1 MKHSN
6 IILPLLAAL
15 ALSSCNKQAATDALL
30 PEDRIIRVETSVG
43 PDTKGSYTSAN
54 LDEFVLF
61 VQNSTATGEGKKSYN
76 YKVVFKRVDGV
87 WTPQGGVLLL
97 WRNATDEIHMIA
109 IAPPAV
115 LKNNVTNNNVTYE
128 DLVNGRDAVIASV
141 QSLQTKEDNGS
152 DIIGWSK
159 RGKASEFLENGKVK
173 IDFSHLMSKLSLSFE
188 LATEFN
194 AQGIPAN
201 DIVSNVII
209 SGACN
214 KASLL
219 WDDISKGSLTTNP
232 SASDSDITAY
242 NTNWT
247 SASSKDEKCV
257 SQWECILVPKVD
269 HPITITI
276 DFDVN
281 GVAYRCNATHR
292 FEQGRNH
299 KLKIIVGSDVAYP
312 SGMSI
317 SAWTDGGSSNLET
330 E

>member
-6 IILPLLAAL
+6 IILPLLAAV
-15 ALSSCNKQAATDALL
+15 ALSSCNKQAVTDALL

-43 PDTKGSYTSAN
+43 PDTKGSYTSDK

-87 WTPQGGVLLL
+87 WTPQGGVLPL

-159 RGKASEFLENGKVK
+159 RGKASEFIENGKVK

-219 WDDISKGSLTTNP
+219 WDDKSKGSLRTNP

-257 SQWECILVPKVD
+257 SQWECILVPNVD
-269 HPITITI
+269 PITITI
-276 DFDVN
+276 TFDVN
-281 GVAYRCNATHR
+281 GVAYSCKATHG
-292 FEQGRNH
+292 FGPGCNH

>member
-87 WTPQGGVLLL
+87 WTPQGGVLPL

-115 LKNNVTNNNVTYE
+115 LDDNVTY
-128 DLVNGRDAVIASV
+128 DSFAGSGNVIASV
-141 QSLQTKEDNGS
+141 QSVQTKDDTGS

-159 RGKASEFLENGKVK
+159 YGQASDFLTNGKVK

-219 WDDISKGSLTTNP
+219 WDDKSKGSLTTKP

-247 SASSKDEKCV
+247 SASSKDEKCI
-257 SQWECILVPKVD
+257 SEWECILVPKVD
-269 HPITITI
+269 PITITI
-276 DFDVN
+276 TFDVN
-281 GVAYRCNATHR
+281 GVAYSCKATHG
-292 FEQGRNH
+292 FGPGCNH

>member
-87 WTPQGGVLLL
+87 WTPQGGVLPL

-115 LKNNVTNNNVTYE
+115 LDDNVTY
-128 DLVNGRDAVIASV
+128 DSFAGSGNVIASV
-141 QSLQTKEDNGS
+141 QSVQTKDDTGS

-159 RGKASEFLENGKVK
+159 SGKASTFLENGKGK

-219 WDDISKGSLTTNP
+219 WDDKSKGSLTTKP

-247 SASSKDEKCV
+247 SASSKDEKCI
-257 SQWECILVPKVD
+257 SEWECILVPKVD
-269 HPITITI
+269 PITITI
-276 DFDVN
+276 TFDVN
-281 GVAYRCNATHR
+281 GVAYSCKATHG
-292 FEQGRNH
+292 FGPGCNH

>member
-6 IILPLLAAL
+6 IILPLLAAV

-43 PDTKGSYTSAN
+43 PDTKGSYTSDN
-54 LDEFVLF
+54 LDEFILF
-61 VQNSTATGEGKKSYN
+61 VQNLTATSPETPCPYN
-76 YKVVFKRVDGV
+76 YKVVFKRDNGD
-87 WTPQGGVLLL
+87 WIPQGRVLPL
-97 WRNATDEIHMIA
+97 WRYAEDIIHMIA

-115 LKNNVTNNNVTYE
+115 LNNNVTYE
-128 DLVNGRDAVIASV
+128 DLVSRSDAVIASV
-141 QSLQTKEDNGS
+141 QSDQTKDDNGS

-159 RGKASEFLENGKVK
+159 CGEAWSFLENESGKVK
-173 IDFSHLMSKLSLSFE
+173 INFSHLMSKLSLSFE

-209 SGACN
+209 SGAYN
-214 KASLL
+214 QASIQSGL
-219 WDDISKGSLTTNP
+219 DDICANP
-232 SASDSDITAY
+232 YKSESDIKAY
-242 NTNWT
+242 NTKWT
-247 SASSKDEKCV
+247 SASSKDEKCI
-257 SQWECILVPKVD
+257 SEWECILVPKVD
-269 HPITITI
+269 RITITI
-276 DFDVN
+276 SFDVN
-281 GVAYRCNATHR
+281 GVAYSCNVTHG
-292 FEQGRNH
+292 FEPGCNH
-299 KLKIIVGSDVAYP
+299 KLKIIVGNDVAYP

>member
-6 IILPLLAAL
+6 IILPLLAAV
-15 ALSSCNKQAATDALL
+15 ALSSCNKQAVTDALL

-43 PDTKGSYTSAN
+43 PDTKGSYTSDK

-87 WTPQGGVLLL
+87 WTPQDDVLPL
-97 WRNATDEIHMIA
+97 WRNATDFIHMIA

-115 LKNNVTNNNVTYE
+115 LDDNVTY
-128 DLVNGRDAVIASV
+128 DSFAGSGNVIASV
-141 QSLQTKEDNGS
+141 QSVQTKDDTGS

-159 RGKASEFLENGKVK
+159 SGKASTFLENGKVK

-194 AQGIPAN
+194 AQGIPVN
-201 DIVSNVII
+201 DIVSNVLI
-209 SGACN
+209 SGAYN
-214 KASLL
+214 KASIQS
-219 WDDISKGSLTTNP
+219 DMNNVDVSVSPK
-232 SASDSDITAY
+232 ASDADIKAY

-257 SQWECILVPKVD
+257 SQWECILVPKVVD
-269 HPITITI
+269 PITITI

-292 FEQGRNH
+292 FEQGGNH

>member
-87 WTPQGGVLLL
+87 WTPQGGVLPL

-115 LKNNVTNNNVTYE
+115 LKNNVTYE

-209 SGACN
+209 SGAYN
-214 KASLL
+214 QASIQSGL
-219 WDDISKGSLTTNP
+219 DDICANP
-232 SASDSDITAY
+232 YKSESDIKAY
-242 NTNWT
+242 NTKWT

-269 HPITITI
+269 PITITI
-276 DFDVN
+276 TFDVN
-281 GVAYRCNATHR
+281 GVAYSCNVTHG
-292 FEQGRNH
+292 FESGCNH

-312 SGMSI
+312 SGKMSI
-317 SAWTDGGSSNLET
+317 DAWVEGGSSNLET

>member
-87 WTPQGGVLLL
+87 WTPQGGVLPL

-115 LKNNVTNNNVTYE
+115 LDDNVTY
-128 DLVNGRDAVIASV
+128 DSFAGSGNVIASV
-141 QSLQTKEDNGS
+141 QSVQTKDDTGS

-219 WDDISKGSLTTNP
+219 WDDKSKGSLTTNP

-257 SQWECILVPKVD
+257 SQWECILVPTVD
-269 HPITITI
+269 HITITI

-281 GVAYRCNATHR
+281 GVAYSCKATHG
-292 FEQGRNH
+292 FGPGCNH

>member
-6 IILPLLAAL
+6 IILPLLAAV
-15 ALSSCNKQAATDALL
+15 ALSSCNKQAVTDALL

-43 PDTKGSYTSAN
+43 PDTKGSYTSDK

-76 YKVVFKRVDGV
+76 YKVDFKRVDGV
-87 WTPQGGVLLL
+87 WTPQGGVLPL

-115 LKNNVTNNNVTYE
+115 LDDNVTY
-128 DLVNGRDAVIASV
+128 DSFAGSGNVIASV
-141 QSLQTKEDNGS
+141 QSVQTKEDNGS

-159 RGKASEFLENGKVK
+159 RRKASEFLENGKVK
-173 IDFSHLMSKLSLSFE
+173 ISFSHLMSKLSLSFE

-214 KASLL
+214 KASIL
-219 WDDISKGSLTTNP
+219 WDDISKGSLTTNH

-247 SASSKDEKCV
+247 SASSKDEKCI
-257 SQWECILVPKVD
+257 SEWECILVPKVD
-269 HPITITI
+269 PITITI
-276 DFDVN
+276 TFDVN
-281 GVAYRCNATHR
+281 GVAYSCKATHG
-292 FEQGRNH
+292 FGPGCNH

-317 SAWTDGGSSNLET
+317 SVWTDGGSSNLET

>member
-6 IILPLLAAL
+6 IILPLLAAV
-15 ALSSCNKQAATDALL
+15 ALSSCNKQAVTDALL

-43 PDTKGSYTSAN
+43 PDTKGSYTSDK

-76 YKVVFKRVDGV
+76 YKVDFKRVDGV
-87 WTPQGGVLLL
+87 WTPQGGVLPL

-115 LKNNVTNNNVTYE
+115 LDDNVTY
-128 DLVNGRDAVIASV
+128 DSFAGSGNVIASV
-141 QSLQTKEDNGS
+141 QSVQTKDDTGS

-159 RGKASEFLENGKVK
+159 SGKASTFLENGKVK

-219 WDDISKGSLTTNP
+219 WDDKSKGSLTTNP

-257 SQWECILVPKVD
+257 SQWECILVPKVG
-269 HPITITI
+269 PITITI

-281 GVAYRCNATHR
+281 GVAYSCKATHG
-292 FEQGRNH
+292 FGPGCNH

>member
-6 IILPLLAAL
+6 IILPLLAAV
-15 ALSSCNKQAATDALL
+15 ALSSCNKQAVTDALL

-43 PDTKGSYTSAN
+43 PDTKGSYTSDK

-61 VQNSTATGEGKKSYN
+61 VRNETATGEGKKSYN

-87 WTPQGGVLLL
+87 WTPQGGVLPL

-115 LKNNVTNNNVTYE
+115 LDDNVTY
-128 DLVNGRDAVIASV
+128 DSFAGSGNVIASV
-141 QSLQTKEDNGS
+141 QSVQTKDDTGS

-159 RGKASEFLENGKVK
+159 SGKASTFLENGKVK

-214 KASLL
+214 KASIL
-219 WDDISKGSLTTNP
+219 WDDISKGSLTTNH

-247 SASSKDEKCV
+247 SASSKDEKCI
-257 SQWECILVPKVD
+257 SEWECILVPKVD
-269 HPITITI
+269 PITITI
-276 DFDVN
+276 TFDVN
-281 GVAYRCNATHR
+281 GVAYSCKATHG
-292 FEQGRNH
+292 FGPGCNH

-317 SAWTDGGSSNLET
+317 SVWTDGGSSNLET

>member
-6 IILPLLAAL
+6 IILPLLAAV

-43 PDTKGSYTSAN
+43 PDTKGSYTSDN

-61 VQNSTATGEGKKSYN
+61 VRNETASLEGKESYN
-76 YKVVFKRVDGV
+76 YKVVFKRVNGD
-87 WTPQGGVLLL
+87 WTPQGSVLPL
-97 WRNATDEIHMIA
+97 WRKAEDIIHMIA
-109 IAPPAV
+109 IAPPSV
-115 LKNNVTNNNVTYE
+115 LGDNVTY
-128 DLVNGRDAVIASV
+128 DHFGWRDGVIASV
-141 QSLQTKEDNGS
+141 QSDQTKDDNGS

-159 RGKASEFLENGKVK
+159 YGEAWRFLENEYGKVN

-209 SGACN
+209 SGAYN
-214 KASLL
+214 QASIQSGL
-219 WDDISKGSLTTNP
+219 DDICANP
-232 SASDSDITAY
+232 YASDSDIKAY
-242 NTNWT
+242 NTKWT
-247 SASSKDEKCV
+247 SASSKDEKCI
-257 SQWECILVPKVD
+257 SEWECILVPKVD
-269 HPITITI
+269 PITITI
-276 DFDVN
+276 TFDVN
-281 GVAYRCNATHR
+281 GVAYSCNVTHG
-292 FEQGRNH
+292 FEAGCNH

-317 SAWTDGGSSNLET
+317 SAWTNGGSSNLET

>member
-1 MKHSN
+1 
-6 IILPLLAAL
+6 
-15 ALSSCNKQAATDALL
+15 
-30 PEDRIIRVETSVG
+30 
-43 PDTKGSYTSAN
+43 
-54 LDEFVLF
+54 
-61 VQNSTATGEGKKSYN
+61 
-76 YKVVFKRVDGV
+76 
-87 WTPQGGVLLL
+87 
-97 WRNATDEIHMIA
+97 
-109 IAPPAV
+109 
-115 LKNNVTNNNVTYE
+115 
-128 DLVNGRDAVIASV
+128 
-141 QSLQTKEDNGS
+141 
-152 DIIGWSK
+152 
-159 RGKASEFLENGKVK
+159 
-173 IDFSHLMSKLSLSFE
+173 MSKLSLSFE

-219 WDDISKGSLTTNP
+219 WDDKSKGSLTTKP

-257 SQWECILVPKVD
+257 SQWECILVPTVD
-269 HPITITI
+269 HITITI

-281 GVAYRCNATHR
+281 GVAYSCKATHG
-292 FEQGRNH
+292 FGPGCNH

>member
-6 IILPLLAAL
+6 IILPLLAAV

-43 PDTKGSYTSAN
+43 PDTKGSYTSDN

-61 VQNSTATGEGKKSYN
+61 VYNWTADEDRYN
-76 YKVVFKRVDGV
+76 YKVVFKKVDGD
-87 WTPQGGVLLL
+87 WTPQGGVLPL
-97 WRNATDEIHMIA
+97 WRYAEDIIHMTA
-109 IAPPAV
+109 IAPPSV
-115 LKNNVTNNNVTYE
+115 LGDNVTSDDFVYGS
-128 DLVNGRDAVIASV
+128 DDVIASV
-141 QSLQTKEDNGS
+141 QSDQTKEDTGS

-159 RGKASEFLENGKVK
+159 CGEAWRFLENGKVK
-173 IDFSHLMSKLSLSFE
+173 IDFSHLMSKLTLSFE

-209 SGACN
+209 SGAYN
-214 KASLL
+214 KASLFS
-219 WDDISKGSLTTNP
+219 DMYTDVSAKP
-232 SASDSDITAY
+232 YASDSDIKAY
-242 NTNWT
+242 NTSWK
-247 SASSKDEKCV
+247 SASSKDEKCI
-257 SQWECILVPKVD
+257 SEWECILVPTKTPTTD
-269 HPITITI
+269 APIDITIT
-276 DFDVN
+276 FDVN
-281 GVAYRCNATHR
+281 GVAYSCNVTHG
-292 FEQGRNH
+292 FEAECNH

-317 SAWTDGGSSNLET
+317 SAWTNGGSSDLET

>member
-87 WTPQGGVLLL
+87 WTPQGGVLPL

-115 LKNNVTNNNVTYE
+115 LDDNVTY
-128 DLVNGRDAVIASV
+128 DSFAGSGNVIASV
-141 QSLQTKEDNGS
+141 QSVQTKEDTGS

-159 RGKASEFLENGKVK
+159 SGKASTFLENGKVK

-257 SQWECILVPKVD
+257 SQWECILVPKVGT
-269 HPITITI
+269 ITITI
-276 DFDVN
+276 DFDVK
-281 GVAYRCNATHR
+281 GVAYSCKATHG
-292 FEQGRNH
+292 FGPGCNH

>member
-87 WTPQGGVLLL
+87 WTPQGGVLPL
-97 WRNATDEIHMIA
+97 WRNATDFIHMIA

-115 LKNNVTNNNVTYE
+115 LDDNVTY
-128 DLVNGRDAVIASV
+128 DSFAGSGNVIASV
-141 QSLQTKEDNGS
+141 QSVQTKDDTGS

-159 RGKASEFLENGKVK
+159 SGKASTFLENGKVK

-219 WDDISKGSLTTNP
+219 LSKGSLTTNP
-232 SASDSDITAY
+232 SASDSDIKAY

-257 SQWECILVPKVD
+257 SQWECILVPKVG
-269 HPITITI
+269 PITITI

-281 GVAYRCNATHR
+281 GVAYSCKATHG
-292 FEQGRNH
+292 FGPGCNH